1 MNKQLRTLIVED
13 NPSFALEM
21 EMMIDELGH
30 ELLGIVDN
38 SGDALVE
45 IMDKTPDL
53 IIMDIEIKGKLSGT
67 EIAAKINHLNIPI
80 VFATSFTDEKHYLEA
95 KQTDIFAYLI
105 KPVKRFE
112 LERTIDLLLQ
122 NAQLHSGKDS
132 SAIQPQDGFLLLK
145 KNETV
150 HKVAVN
156 DILFVESD
164 GNYCISNTRTGQK
177 FTNRIKLSEFET
189 LLKDYPFKKSHRS
202 YLVNTEKID
211 AINLFESV
219 IHIGEHQIPLS
230 RNAKSDFVDGY
241 KVLK

>member
-1 MNKQLRTLIVED
+1 MDKKLRVLIVED
-13 NPSFALEM
+13 NLSFALEM

-30 ELLGIVDN
+30 EILGAVDN

-45 IMDKTPDL
+45 IMDKTPEL
-53 IIMDIEIKGKLSGT
+53 IIMDIEIKGKMSGT

-105 KPVKRFE
+105 KPVRRFE
-112 LERTIDLLLQ
+112 LERTIDLLMQ
-122 NAQLHSGKDS
+122 NVQLRTGNT
-132 SAIQPQDGFLLLK
+132 AIPPEDGFLLLK

-150 HKVAVN
+150 HKIAIN
-156 DILFVESD
+156 NILFIESD
-164 GNYCISNTRTGQK
+164 GNYCISQTTNGEK
-177 FTNRIKLSEFET
+177 FTNRIKLSDFET

-202 YLVNTEKID
+202 YLVNLERID

-219 IHIGEHQIPLS
+219 IHIGTHQIPLS
-230 RNAKSDFVDGY
+230 RNAKADFVDND

>member
-1 MNKQLRTLIVED
+1 MKKSLRTLIVED

-21 EMMIDELGH
+21 EMIIDELGH
-30 ELLGIVDN
+30 ELIGVVDN

-45 IMDKTPDL
+45 IMDKTPEL
-53 IIMDIEIKGKLSGT
+53 IIMDIEIKGKMSGT

-80 VFATSFTDEKHYLEA
+80 VFATSFTEEKYYLEA

-105 KPVKRFE
+105 KPVRRFE
-112 LERTIDLLLQ
+112 LERTIDLLMQ
-122 NAQLHSGKDS
+122 NVQLRTGGAGIEPK
-132 SAIQPQDGFLLLK
+132 DGFLLLK

-150 HKVAVN
+150 HKIAIN
-156 DILFVESD
+156 DILFIESD
-164 GNYCISNTRTGQK
+164 GNYCISQTTNGK
-177 FTNRIKLSEFET
+177 FTNRIKLSDFET

-202 YLVNTEKID
+202 YLVNLEQID

-230 RNAKSDFVDGY
+230 RNAKAEFVDND

>member
-1 MNKQLRTLIVED
+1 MNKALRTLIVED

-30 ELLGIVDN
+30 EVLGVVDN

-45 IMDKTPDL
+45 IMDNTPEL
-53 IIMDIEIKGKLSGT
+53 IIMDIEIKGKMSGT

-80 VFATSFTDEKHYLEA
+80 VFATSFTEEKYYQEA

-112 LERTIDLLLQ
+112 LERTIELLMQ
-122 NAQLHSGKDS
+122 NVELRAGNTNIEPK
-132 SAIQPQDGFLLLK
+132 DGFLLLK

-150 HKVAVN
+150 HKVAIH
-156 DILFVESD
+156 DILYIESD
-164 GNYCISNTRTGQK
+164 GNYCISQTVSGNK
-177 FTNRIKLSEFET
+177 FTNRIKLSDFET
-189 LLKDYPFKKSHRS
+189 LLKEHPFKKPHRS
-202 YLVNTEKID
+202 YLVNLDRID

-230 RNAKSDFVDGY
+230 RNAKADFVDND

>member
-1 MNKQLRTLIVED
+1 MKNSLSVLIVED

-21 EMMIDELGH
+21 EMLIDELGH
-30 ELLGIVDN
+30 EVLGVVDN

-45 IMDKTPDL
+45 IMDKVPDL

-67 EIAAKINHLNIPI
+67 EIAAKMNHLNIPI

-95 KQTDIFAYLI
+95 KQTEIFAYLI
-105 KPVKRFE
+105 KPIKRFE

-122 NAQLHSGKDS
+122 NAVLRKQAPS
-132 SAIQPQDGFLLLK
+132 STPEAVDGFLLLK

-150 HKVAVN
+150 HKVAIN
-156 DILFVESD
+156 DIIFIESD
-164 GNYCISNTRTGQK
+164 GNYCISHTTSGEK
-177 FTNRIKLSEFET
+177 FTNRIKLSEFEER
-189 LLKDYPFKKSHRS
+189 LKGHTFKKSHRS
-202 YLVNTEKID
+202 YLVNVERID

-230 RNAKSDFVDGY
+230 RNAKADFVDSE